1 MKPLAKPDQ
10 YYEQASA
17 GEKSPGRDDEW
28 SSPTHTR
35 ACNGRL
41 RQTLFPALIAIVA
54 LSGLV
59 ALFCLLCGHMAMA
72 EPGEIIETIL
82 LAKRSSESDSKKTSF
97 TRNKLY
103 LIIIFVGLFLVII
116 LGFFLVWC
124 YRSRSKRGAVPA
136 AIGGGFAA
144 AG

>member
-1 MKPLAKPDQ
+1 MKPLAKQDQ
-10 YYEQASA
+10 YY
-17 GEKSPGRDDEW
+17 EW

-41 RQTLFPALIAIVA
+41 RQILFPALIAIVA

-59 ALFCLLCGHMAMA
+59 ALFYLLRGHMAMA
-72 EPGEIIETIL
+72 EPGEIIGAIL
-82 LAKRSSESDSKKTSF
+82 LAKRGSESGPKKPSF
-97 TRNKLY
+97 MRNKLY
-103 LIIIFVGLFLVII
+103 LIIIFIGLFLVVI
-116 LGFFLVWC
+116 LGFLLAWC
-124 YRSRSKRGAVPA
+124 CRSRSKRGAVPA